1 MHQNFLNFVH
11 HEDVLGFEKSL
22 KQAAKAVR
30 YLNVSGKYIY
40 VVYIKI
46 WYDVWTMLFITVL
59 LILILRL
66 RKRGILT

>member
-46 WYDVWTMLFITVL
+46 
-59 LILILRL
+59 
-66 RKRGILT
+66 